1 MIDAPI
7 RDATMVVVDRDRAGY
22 ELLAPLST
30 GEGVALRF
38 LSTGR
43 EALRLA
49 ETESI
54 ALWLIGVDLPD
65 MNGFD
70 FQQMLGDGSPETAV
84 CMIAPAYRAEDEV
97 RAHCNGVALYA
108 CKPLSPSWWRSC
120 IRRARARGESLHR
133 DVAIGVPRPSQ
144 RGTQASTA
152 PWAQRN
158 HPGSLLTGSRY
169 TSGIA

>member
-1 MIDAPI
+1 MIDAPT
-7 RDATMVVVDRDRAGY
+7 RDATMVVVDDDRAGY
-22 ELLAPLST
+22 ELLALPAA
-30 GEGVALRF
+30 GEGVTLRF

-65 MNGFD
+65 MSGFD
-70 FQQMLGDGSPETAV
+70 LQQMLADGSPETTV
-84 CMIAPAYRAEDEV
+84 CMVAAAYRAEDEV

-108 CKPLSPSWWRSC
+108 CKPLSPSWLRSC
-120 IRRARARGESLHR
+120 LHRARARGESLYR
-133 DVAIGVPRPSQ
+133 DAAIGVPRPTHH
-144 RGTQASTA
+144 GMG

-158 HPGSLLTGSRY
+158 DPGSLLTGSRY